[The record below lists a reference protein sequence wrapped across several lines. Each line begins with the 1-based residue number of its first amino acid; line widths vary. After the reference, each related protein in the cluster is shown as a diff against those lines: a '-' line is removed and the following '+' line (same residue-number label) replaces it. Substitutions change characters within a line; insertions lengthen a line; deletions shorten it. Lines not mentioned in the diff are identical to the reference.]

1 MIHAMKEN
9 IINLIGSIFIKK
21 YKIAKPFMILKSIKY
36 EIGLKY
42 PEYRPCLN
50 KLKLRFYMF

>member
-1 MIHAMKEN
+1 MKEN